1 MSKTLFRWGIMSTA
15 KIGREQ
21 VLPAIAQSESGVI
34 HAIASRDATR
44 AQEQA
49 TRWSAPKS
57 YDSYDA
63 LLADPDI
70 DGVYIPLP
78 TSQHTKWA
86 IRAANAGKHV
96 LCEKPISLKAGDI
109 DALIAARDANDVVL
123 SEAFMVWY
131 HPQWHKVRDLIS
143 AGAIGTLRQVSGAF
157 SYHLLDADNMRNR
170 PELGGGA
177 LPDIGVYPVVT
188 TLLATGGAAKDV
200 RAEVVYSPEF
210 GTDIYARADIA
221 FDGFNLTF
229 HVATQMAQHQSMRFF
244 GDEGWIDVTAPFNA
258 GLYGMSEVIL
268 HNQSNQKEQLFRFSG
283 SHQYLSQVDA
293 FVAACAGGRAGNRSG
308 DRSGVFPL
316 EKSREVQQVIDAIY
330 AAGGPRP

>member
-1 MSKTLFRWGIMSTA
+1 MSNQLFRWGIISTA

-21 VLPAIAQSESGVI
+21 VLPAIAQSETSVI

-44 AQEQA
+44 ARDEA
-49 TRWSAPKS
+49 ARWSAAKS

-63 LLADPDI
+63 LLADPDV

-78 TSQHTKWA
+78 TSQHTEWA

-96 LCEKPISLKAGDI
+96 LCEKPISLQAGDI
-109 DALIAARDANDVVL
+109 DAIIAARDANDVVL

-143 AGAIGTLRQVSGAF
+143 SGAIGTLRHVTGAF
-157 SYHLLDADNMRNR
+157 SYHLLDANNMRNR

-188 TLLATGGAAKDV
+188 TLMATGCVAGDA
-200 RAEVVYSPEF
+200 RANVIYSPDF
-210 GTDIYARADIA
+210 GTDIYAKADIE
-221 FDGFNLTF
+221 FDGFSLTF
-229 HVATQMAQHQSMRFF
+229 HVSTQMALHQSMRFF
-244 GDEGWIDVTAPFNA
+244 GDHGWIDVNAPFNA
-258 GLYGMSEVIL
+258 GLYGMPEVTL
-268 HNQSNQKEQLFRFSG
+268 HNQNNQEEQVFRFSG
-283 SHQYLSQVDA
+283 SHQYLLQVDA
-293 FVAACAGGRAGNRSG
+293 FVAACSG

>member
-1 MSKTLFRWGIMSTA
+1 MSDSLFRWGIMSTA

-21 VLPAIAQSESGVI
+21 VLPAIAQSETGVI
-34 HAIASRDATR
+34 HAIASRNSAR
-44 AQEQA
+44 AEA
-49 TRWSAPKS
+49 EAARWSAAKS
-57 YDSYDA
+57 YDSYNA
-63 LLADPDI
+63 LLADPDV

-78 TSQHTKWA
+78 TSQHTEWA

-109 DALIAARDANDVVL
+109 DGIIAARDANDVVL

-143 AGAIGTLRQVSGAF
+143 SGAIGTLRHVTGAF

-177 LPDIGVYPVVT
+177 LPDIGVYPVIT
-188 TLLATGGAAKDV
+188 TLMATGGKAGDV
-200 RAEVVYSPEF
+200 RAQVVYSTEF
-210 GTDIYARADIA
+210 GTDIYAKADIA

-244 GDEGWIDVTAPFNA
+244 GDTGWIDVNAPFNA
-258 GLYGMSEVIL
+258 GLYGMSEVTL
-268 HNQSNQKEQLFRFSG
+268 HNQSNQEEQVFRFSG
-283 SHQYLSQVDA
+283 SQQYLSQVDA
-293 FVAACAGGRAGNRSG
+293 FVAACSG

-316 EKSREVQQVIDAIY
+316 EKSREVQQIIDAIY

>member
-1 MSKTLFRWGIMSTA
+1 MSDNLFRWGIISTA

-34 HAIASRDATR
+34 HAIASRNGAR
-44 AQEQA
+44 AAAEA
-49 TRWSAPKS
+49 ARWSAAKA
-57 YDSYDA
+57 YDNYNA
-63 LLADPDI
+63 LLADPDV

-78 TSQHTKWA
+78 TSQHTEWA

-96 LCEKPISLKAGDI
+96 LCEKPIALKASDI
-109 DALIAARDANDVVL
+109 ERIIKARDTNDVVL

-143 AGAIGTLRQVSGAF
+143 SGAIGTLRHVTGAF
-157 SYHLLDADNMRNR
+157 SYHLLDAENMRNR

-177 LPDIGVYPVVT
+177 LPDIGVYPIVT
-188 TLLATGGAAKDV
+188 TLMATGGTAGDV
-200 RAEVVYSPEF
+200 RAQVVYSPEF
-210 GTDIYARADIA
+210 GNDIYAKADIA

-244 GDEGWIDVTAPFNA
+244 GDKGWIDVNAPFNA
-258 GLYGMSEVIL
+258 GLYGMSEVTL
-268 HNQSNQKEQLFRFSG
+268 HNQSNQEEQVFRFSG
-283 SHQYLSQVDA
+283 SQQYLSQVDA
-293 FVAACAGGRAGNRSG
+293 FDAACSG

-316 EKSREVQQVIDAIY
+316 EKSREVQQIIDAIY